1 MADDFKNIV
10 VQGPED
16 RPRRP
21 PYLLLILL
29 IVCVVAAIVL
39 NRSGRHDQQRAAQA
53 PPPPP
58 PKQPVLNLERQAFQA
73 MRVLYGNKS
82 LAEARAKGYDLL
94 GKTKDPALQYST
106 EELLGQ
112 INTELIF
119 TPVAMPEK
127 EEYLVQPGDNLE
139 RIAKKFKTTV
149 ELIKKSNALDE
160 RAMLHPGDRLQ
171 VFNGAFSLAISKGRN
186 DLVLS
191 VNDRFF
197 KRYRIGTGKFGSTP
211 TGTFVIGE
219 KIKEPAWWRPD
230 GQMIPYGDKEN
241 ILGTHWMTLTA
252 TGSTPAVR
260 GYGLHGT
267 WEEETIGQQA
277 SAGCVRLLNS
287 EVEELFTLLPMG
299 TPVVIAE

>member
-16 RPRRP
+16 RRPRRSL
-21 PYLLLILL
+21 YLLLILL
-29 IVCVVAAIVL
+29 FVCVVAAIVL
-39 NRSGRHDQQRAAQA
+39 NRSERQDQQRAAQA

-58 PKQPVLNLERQAFQA
+58 PRQPVLNLERQSFQA

-82 LAEARAKGYDLL
+82 LVEARAKGYDLL
-94 GKTKDPALQYST
+94 SKTKDPALQRSV

-119 TPVAMPEK
+119 APAAMPEK
-127 EEYLVQPGDNLE
+127 EEYLVQPGDSLE

-149 ELIKKSNALDE
+149 ELIKKSNALE
-160 RAMLHPGDRLQ
+160 SAMLHPGDRLLI
-171 VFNGAFSLAISKGRN
+171 FNGAFSLAISKSRN
-186 DLVLS
+186 ELALS
-191 VNDRFF
+191 VNNRFF

-219 KIKEPAWWRPD
+219 KIEEPAWWRPD

-252 TGSTPAVR
+252 TGTTPAVR

-267 WEEETIGQQA
+267 WAEETIGQQA